1 MLSLTDK
8 DIYDNINTNKTL
20 SSLSKK
26 SYINSI
32 KRLIAF
38 KEYDSCNLIDLK
50 KEGKEI
56 NITKNKIIF
65 DIVKNPKKY
74 IPELEKQIIQI
85 RTYTATIGF
94 ILTLIKNF
102 ELSNEK
108 YSLLWKTE
116 YKSKMD
122 NVKDKRMS
130 GIVDKNKKGY
140 IIWNDILKK
149 YNELRLMHVS
159 PHLNKEANIILILAI
174 YVLIPP
180 RRLKDYYRVKLEKNE
195 EDSYIDLTVKTPYI
209 LIKEHKTAS
218 TYGKWLKELPK
229 ELLELIKSSIKD
241 NPRDYLFLSK
251 KGTEFEYGDKGINS
265 FTKQVNRDLELIF
278 KEPVTVNNLRH
289 AYATYQIDRYKK
301 NEITV
306 KELNQ
311 GALDMGHNLIQ
322 QLLYE
327 ERKE

>member
-1 MLSLTDK
+1 MTSLTDK
-8 DIYDNINTNKTL
+8 EIYDNINTNDNL
-20 SSLSKK
+20 SLLSKK
-26 SYINSI
+26 SYINCI

-38 KEYDSCNLIDLK
+38 KLYKTCNLIELK

-56 NITKNKIIF
+56 NITKNKTIF
-65 DIVKNPKKY
+65 DIIKSPTKY
-74 IPELEKQIIQI
+74 IPELEKKIIQV

-94 ILTLIKNF
+94 ILTIIKIF
-102 ELSNEK
+102 ELSEEK
-108 YSLLWKTE
+108 YALLWKKE

-122 NVKDKRMS
+122 NVKDKRMT
-130 GIVDKNKKGY
+130 GIVEENKKGY
-140 IIWNDILKK
+140 IKWCDVLKK
-149 YNELRLMHVS
+149 FSELKGNE
-159 PHLNKEANIILILAI
+159 KLILAI
-174 YVLIPP
+174 YILIPP

-209 LIKEHKTAS
+209 LIKEYKTAS
-218 TYGKWLKELPK
+218 TYGKWHKDLPK
-229 ELLELIKSSIKD
+229 ELLEIIQDSIKD
-241 NPRDYLFLSK
+241 NPRDYLFVSK

-265 FTKQVNRDLELIF
+265 FTKQVNRDLQLIF

-289 AYATYQIDRYKK
+289 AYATHQIDRYKK
-301 NEITV
+301 NEITI

-327 ERKE
+327 EREK